1 MLILLQEL
9 DRKTC
14 SCVCKG
20 YYKRICENKNDHLDP
35 DTCECVESPASH
47 GMSESKSNQLW
58 PFLKDCIF
66 PINLDVFST
75 DRLTDL
81 LYNWST
87 T

>member
-35 DTCECVESPASH
+35 DTCECVESSASH
-47 GMSESKSNQLW
+47 GMCKSKSNQSW
-58 PFLKDCIF
+58 PFLKRLHI
-66 PINLDVFST
+66 PINFDVSST
-75 DRLTDL
+75 D
-81 LYNWST
+81 
-87 T
+87 